1 MDQTARL
8 EALIASGSDG
18 APIRLLLA
26 SRYAASGDV
35 SRALE
40 HAEVAV
46 KLDADYS
53 AAWKLLG
60 RLRSESG
67 RPNDAMA
74 AYREGIAVA
83 ERRGDQQAAKEMRV
97 FLKRLERSSK
107 GESREEES

>member
-1 MDQTARL
+1 MDQTNKL
-8 EALIASGSDG
+8 ETLIASGSDG

-35 SRALE
+35 ERALE

-46 KLDADYS
+46 TLDDDYS

-60 RLRSESG
+60 RLRGESG
-67 RPNDAMA
+67 RVADALD
-74 AYREGIAVA
+74 AYRRGIAVA

-97 FLKRLERSSK
+97 FLKRLERGSQ
-107 GESREEES
+107 GEPRQG